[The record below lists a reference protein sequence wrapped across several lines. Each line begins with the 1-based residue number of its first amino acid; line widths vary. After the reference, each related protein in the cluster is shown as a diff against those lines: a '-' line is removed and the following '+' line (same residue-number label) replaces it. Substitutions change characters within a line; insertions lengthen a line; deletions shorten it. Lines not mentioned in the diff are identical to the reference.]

1 MDGDVLQTTSPDDLA
16 WAAAIGVSGLI
27 LLLFV
32 LFRLGRDSMLT
43 VSSVTYVSQTKDQQ
57 HMVRVEN
64 PFSVAVENRG
74 RASLSNGVELVVSSK
89 CRFKMR
95 CYWGLTCAAY
105 HDCGESRWID
115 LFEGVVEGTF
125 WSHHILEQGE
135 VLQSD
140 SCDCLHFKAI
150 PHAPIESSKLGNAPR
165 QRLPLVVVMMRDG
178 VSSNCED
185 TQVVALLSAVHI
197 ADDLCKMDTGIVTQY
212 MKQAN
217 GRTCALQPLYVPMEE
232 AVGNEEGRSSDE
244 PSNPVPVCVVCQAS
258 SATHALLPC
267 RHTCVCGV
275 CFSKLD
281 ACPMCRRRIISF
293 FMVGEESRTEPE
305 MSEDTLG
312 EASRQWSDMSWGQR
326 LWRLNDRLNA
336 WVGMY

>member
-1 MDGDVLQTTSPDDLA
+1 MDVDIRTATPDDLA
-16 WAAAIGVSGLI
+16 WTAAIGVSGLI

-32 LFRLGRDSMLT
+32 IFRFGRDSMLT
-43 VSSVTYVSQTKDQQ
+43 GSSVTYVAQTKDQQ
-57 HMVRVEN
+57 HMVKVEN
-64 PFSVAVENRG
+64 PFSITVENRG
-74 RASLSNGVELVVSSK
+74 NASLSDGIDLVVSST
-89 CRFKMR
+89 CQFKMR
-95 CYWGLTCAAY
+95 CYWGLNCSAY
-105 HDCGESRWID
+105 HRCNELRWID
-115 LFEGVVEGTF
+115 LFEGGVDGTL
-125 WSHHILEQGE
+125 WSQHTLEQGE
-135 VLQSD
+135 LFQSD
-140 SCDCLHFKAI
+140 SCEGLRFRAVPC
-150 PHAPIESSKLGNAPR
+150 APIESSKLGNSPR

-197 ADDLCKMDTGIVTQY
+197 ADDVCKMDTGIVTQY
-212 MKQAN
+212 MKQAS

-232 AVGNEEGRSSDE
+232 AVGNQDARSSNE
-244 PSNPVPVCVVCQAS
+244 PSNPEPLCVVCQAS

-267 RHTCVCGV
+267 RHTCVCGA

-293 FMVGEESRTEPE
+293 FMVGEESRTEPD
-305 MSEDTLG
+305 SSADAVD
-312 EASRQWSDMSWGQR
+312 EAPRPWRDMGWGQR